1 MSAAVGVD
9 CLGMESA
16 ALDLLARIGRDHAI
30 DQDELVPLAAAGRA
44 ALPRMWAAYERH
56 WRGFCGSRIDP
67 QFCHLDHPAQLTGS
81 VRAANGAPVVVVGTG
96 PSLTPLLPDLRR
108 LRSGLY
114 VFTSPRGAD
123 ALAVAG
129 IVPDLVLVEHQ
140 TALDAQFSV
149 RDQSHRRSQAIA
161 PLVAADARTPAALL
175 QGVPADRLF
184 VPDPLPTWGLWPA
197 TAVCLGL
204 LSGARSVALL
214 GIDLGSRDRPD
225 PLQAPLRDLL
235 GLLALHTTA
244 ACVDVGGGGAA
255 KPHWRGA
262 TLDALATGG
271 AVPPLQLEARARPSA
286 AARHAHTLAA
296 WQRTAS
302 LAAEA
307 SATLDAAC
315 HVRDGDTSSR
325 GRARLMDG
333 FNRLLSA
340 GAAVGA
346 RIDVQDALGASF
358 LPRFWRTAPDPAIGA
373 QLWRPAALASHEVVH
388 QHRALGRRLEGGA

>member
-1 MSAAVGVD
+1 VSVAGGIDRLGV
-9 CLGMESA
+9 ESA
-16 ALDLLARIGRDHAI
+16 ALDLFARIGRDHAI
-30 DQDELVPLAAAGRA
+30 DQLELGPLEADGRA

-67 QFCHLDHPAQLTGS
+67 QFCHLDHPAQLTGA
-81 VRAANGAPVVVVGTG
+81 VRAATGAPVVVVGTG

-108 LRSGLY
+108 LRSALY
-114 VFTSPRGAD
+114 LFTSPRGAD
-123 ALAVAG
+123 VLAAAG

-214 GIDLGSRDRPD
+214 GIDLGSRGRPD

-235 GLLALHTTA
+235 GLLAMHTTA
-244 ACVDVGGGGAA
+244 ACVDIGGSGAA

-262 TLDALATGG
+262 TLDAIATGG

-286 AARHAHTLAA
+286 AARHAHTVAA
-296 WQRTAS
+296 WQRTAP
-302 LAAEA
+302 LAADA
-307 SATLDAAC
+307 SATLDAAFL
-315 HVRDGDTSSR
+315 VRDGDTSSR
-325 GRARLMDG
+325 SQTRLMDG
-333 FNRLLSA
+333 FTRLLSA
-340 GAAVGA
+340 GSAVEA
-346 RIDVQDALGASF
+346 RIDLQDSLGASF
-358 LPRFWRTAPDPAIGA
+358 LPRFWRTAPDPTLGA
-373 QLWRPAALASHEVVH
+373 QLWRAAALASHEVVH
-388 QHRALGRRLEGGA
+388 QHRALGRRLERGA